1 MGRGY
6 IGVGR
11 GYIEVGRRRV
21 GKTRTAELKEHV
33 KKCFIV
39 IYNKSPKSRLREKCE
54 VNETK
59 Y

>member
-11 GYIEVGRRRV
+11 GYIEVGRTRV

-33 KKCFIV
+33 KKMFYCDI
-39 IYNKSPKSRLREKCE
+39 
-54 VNETK
+54 
-59 Y
+59 